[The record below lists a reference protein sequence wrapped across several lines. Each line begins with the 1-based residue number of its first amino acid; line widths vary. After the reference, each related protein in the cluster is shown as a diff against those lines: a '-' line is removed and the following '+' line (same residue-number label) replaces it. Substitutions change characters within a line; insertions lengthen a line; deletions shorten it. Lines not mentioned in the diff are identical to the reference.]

1 MRTQRLTSFAGECQ
15 GNFIEEVM
23 SKLSLEGRV
32 GVDWVEMERGVVG
45 REKMFKARET
55 GKTLFGKW

>member
-1 MRTQRLTSFAGECQ
+1 
-15 GNFIEEVM
+15 M